1 MPICNALAFFYIIFF
16 KLHANGCNNSQQ
28 CCVCLHVAKSL
39 IGFNF
44 VQQLP
49 AIATTCNMVCK
60 LTQRV
65 TSNNVG
71 SCWPIMLHLF
81 APGFTHLC
89 EKNRLLAVCL
99 FSQNMSSSY
108 ISQRDCLVYRSSHAW
123 VSRAVTSQR
132 KIRDCSQSK
141 KTAFKETLER

>member
-1 MPICNALAFFYIIFF
+1 M
-16 KLHANGCNNSQQ
+16 QQ
-28 CCVCLHVAKSL
+28 LPTMLRLFACAKSL